1 MASVW
6 PHDTKADLGGE
17 QSTLQEARFS
27 TSPPR
32 IPVSREDPLGL
43 RRGGVGSRK
52 KLSVST

>member
-6 PHDTKADLGGE
+6 PHDTKADLGGK

-32 IPVSREDPLGL
+32 IPVSREDPRGL